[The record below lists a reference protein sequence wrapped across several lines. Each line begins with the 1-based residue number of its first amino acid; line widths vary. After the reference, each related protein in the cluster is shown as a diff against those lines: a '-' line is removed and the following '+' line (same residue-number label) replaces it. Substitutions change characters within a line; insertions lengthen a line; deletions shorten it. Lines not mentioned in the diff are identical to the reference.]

1 MERVFFMSDE
11 SMSNA
16 MELKVAE
23 IFIEDVGKGLA
34 RFDPDDVKALGA
46 VLGDVVEII
55 GEKKTVARISGIFP
69 EYLGKKLVQIDGNT
83 RDNAGVQIG
92 GTVQIKKAPRQTAT
106 AIVLTPLDSG
116 NWWPDE
122 NELGYIG
129 KILQGLAVISGDKV
143 NIPLFGGKDRFFSV
157 DGTSPSGPVIINQQ
171 TKFKV
176 NKPDYTEAAD
186 SRISY
191 EDIGGLERELR
202 SVREMVEIPLRYGE
216 IFDRL
221 GIEAPKGLLLY
232 GPPGTGKTLIARA
245 IAGEAKLHFIR
256 INGPEIIQKY
266 YGDSEARLRE
276 IFEEATRKAPSVIF
290 IDEIDA
296 IAPKRAEVVG
306 DVEKRVV
313 AQLLALMDG
322 TVSRGHVLV
331 IGATNVPEMIDP
343 ALRRPGRFDREI
355 GLSAPNAEG
364 RLAILK
370 IHSRRMPLAPDVDL
384 EQIAQITHGFVGA
397 DVEALCKEAGMAA
410 VRRYLPVGAIGNSDR
425 LPVTP
430 EHMQVSRED
439 FLTAL
444 REVEPTATRQFF
456 NERSTFKLTDV
467 GGLARIKE
475 TLISIVDWP
484 LKYPELFALGKVS
497 SRGILLSGPSG
508 TGKTL
513 MVKALAG
520 ETGLNFIPIGSSMLF
535 SKWLGESEKALHEIF
550 KKAKQSAPTILFF
563 DEIDALAPKRGAE
576 TDAGAVER
584 MASQFFN
591 ELDGLSDLS
600 QVIVIGATN
609 REDLL
614 DPALMRP
621 GRLDYILKFNVPD
634 EKERLEIFRI
644 NTRGRPL
651 RSDVDLEELAGL
663 TEGMVGSHIAFI
675 CKRAV
680 TLAIAELINQQQEK
694 TSGKLLV
701 SAAHFKAALKELRES
716 EAPRT
721 QDGVMQVFRFHKNE

>member
-1 MERVFFMSDE
+1 MTTEPTIGEMR
-11 SMSNA
+11 
-16 MELKVAE
+16 LKVAE

-34 RFDPDDVKALGA
+34 RLDPDDAGALGA
-46 VLGDVVEII
+46 SLGDVVEII
-55 GEKKTVARISGIFP
+55 GEKKTVARVSGIFP
-69 EYLGKKLVQIDGNT
+69 EYLGKKIIQIDSTT
-83 RDNAGVQIG
+83 RENARVQIG
-92 GTVQIKKAPRQTAT
+92 GTVEIKKASRQTAT
-106 AIVLTPLDSG
+106 AVVLTPLDSG

-122 NELGYIG
+122 NEVGYIG
-129 KILQGLAVISGDKV
+129 KMLQGLAVISGDKL

-157 DGTSPSGPVIINQQ
+157 DGTSPNGPVIINQQ
-171 TKFKV
+171 TQFKV
-176 NKPDYTEAAD
+176 NKPDYTEKAD
-186 SRISY
+186 SRVSY

-221 GIEAPKGLLLY
+221 GIQAPKGLLLY

-256 INGPEIIQKY
+256 INGPEIIQKF

-296 IAPKRAEVVG
+296 IAPKRADVVG

-322 TVSRGHVLV
+322 TVPRGHVLV

-355 GLSAPNAEG
+355 GISAPHVDG

-384 EQIAQITHGFVGA
+384 EHIAQITHGFVGA

-439 FLTAL
+439 FMTAL

-456 NERSTFKLTDV
+456 NERSTLKLSDV

-475 TLISIVDWP
+475 TLVSIVDWP
-484 LKYPELFALGKVS
+484 LKYPELFNLGKVS

-513 MVKALAG
+513 MVKASGRRNGVEFHPDQQFHPLFEVAG
-520 ETGLNFIPIGSSMLF
+520 GIGKGVARDIQEGQAIRPDDS
-535 SKWLGESEKALHEIF
+535 
-550 KKAKQSAPTILFF
+550 
-563 DEIDALAPKRGAE
+563 
-576 TDAGAVER
+576 
-584 MASQFFN
+584 
-591 ELDGLSDLS
+591 
-600 QVIVIGATN
+600 
-609 REDLL
+609 LL
-614 DPALMRP
+614 R
-621 GRLDYILKFNVPD
+621 
-634 EKERLEIFRI
+634 
-644 NTRGRPL
+644 
-651 RSDVDLEELAGL
+651 
-663 TEGMVGSHIAFI
+663 
-675 CKRAV
+675 
-680 TLAIAELINQQQEK
+680 
-694 TSGKLLV
+694 
-701 SAAHFKAALKELRES
+701 
-716 EAPRT
+716 
-721 QDGVMQVFRFHKNE
+721 

>member
-1 MERVFFMSDE
+1 MTTQPTAGEMR
-11 SMSNA
+11 
-16 MELKVAE
+16 LKVAE

-34 RFDPDDVKALGA
+34 RLDPDDAAALGA
-46 VLGDVVEII
+46 SLGDVVEIT
-55 GEKKTVARISGIFP
+55 GEKTTVARVSGIFP
-69 EYLGKKLVQIDGNT
+69 EFLGKKIIQIDGGT
-83 RDNAGVQIG
+83 RENARVQVG
-92 GTVQIKKAPRQTAT
+92 GAVEVKKAPRQTAT
-106 AIVLTPLDSG
+106 AVVLSPLDSG

-122 NELGYIG
+122 NEVGYIG
-129 KILQGLAVISGDKV
+129 KMLQGLAVVSGDKL

-157 DGTSPSGPVIINQQ
+157 DGASPDGPVIINQQ
-171 TKFKV
+171 TRFKV
-176 NKPDYTEAAD
+176 NKPDYVEKSD
-186 SRISY
+186 SRVSY
-191 EDIGGLERELR
+191 EDIGGLDRELR

-221 GIEAPKGLLLY
+221 GIQAPKGLLLY

-256 INGPEIIQKY
+256 INGPEIIQKF

-296 IAPKRAEVVG
+296 IAPKRADVVG

-322 TVSRGHVLV
+322 TVPRGHVLV

-355 GLSAPNAEG
+355 GISAPHIDG

-384 EQIAQITHGFVGA
+384 EHIAQITHGFVGA

-439 FLTAL
+439 FMTAL

-456 NERSTFKLTDV
+456 TERSTLKLSDV

-484 LKYPELFALGKVS
+484 LKYPELFNLGKVS
-497 SRGILLSGPSG
+497 SHGILLSGPSG
-508 TGKTL
+508 TGKSL
-513 MVKALAG
+513 IVKALAG
-520 ETGLNFIPIGSSMLF
+520 ETGLNFIPISSSILF

-563 DEIDALAPKRGAE
+563 DEIDALAPRRGAE

-600 QVIVIGATN
+600 EVIVIGATN

-614 DPALMRP
+614 DPALTRP
-621 GRLDYILKFNVPD
+621 GRLDFILKFTIPD
-634 EKERLEIFRI
+634 EKERLEVFRI

-651 RSDVDLEELAGL
+651 SGDVDLEELASL

-680 TLAIAELINQQQEK
+680 MIAIAEIIHSSQAK
-694 TSGKLLV
+694 TPDKLLV
-701 SAAHFKAALKELRES
+701 SAVHFKNALQELLEY
-716 EAPRT
+716 ETPRT
-721 QDGVMQVFRFHKNE
+721 CDNGLQA

>member
-1 MERVFFMSDE
+1 MGGE
-11 SMSNA
+11 SA
-16 MELKVAE
+16 AAALELRVAE

-34 RFDPDDVKALGA
+34 RLDPDDTQLIGA
-46 VLGDVVEII
+46 TLGDVVEIK

-69 EYLGKKLVQIDGNT
+69 EHLGKKIVQIDGIT
-83 RDNAGVQIG
+83 RDNAGVLVG
-92 GTVQIKKAPRQTAT
+92 GTVEIKKVTRQTAT
-106 AIVLTPLDSG
+106 AIVLTPLESG

-129 KILQGLAVISGDKV
+129 KILQGLAVISGDKL

-157 DGTSPSGPVIINQQ
+157 VGTSPSGPVIINQQ

-176 NKPDYTEAAD
+176 NRPDYSEKTE

-216 IFDRL
+216 LFERL

-290 IDEIDA
+290 IDEMDA

-322 TVSRGHVLV
+322 TVPRGHVLV

-355 GLSAPNAEG
+355 SISAPHADG

-384 EQIAQITHGFVGA
+384 HQIAQITHGFVGA
-397 DVEALCKEAGMAA
+397 DIEALCKEAGMSA

-430 EHMQVSRED
+430 EHMQISMDD
-439 FLTAL
+439 FLSAL

-456 NERSTFKLTDV
+456 NERSALKLSDV
-467 GGLARIKE
+467 GGLTRIKE

-484 LKYPELFALGKVS
+484 LKYPELFASGKIS
-497 SRGILLSGPSG
+497 SHGILLSGPSG

-520 ETGLNFIPIGSSMLF
+520 ETGLNFIPISSSTLF

-563 DEIDALAPKRGAE
+563 DEIDALAPRRGAE
-576 TDAGAVER
+576 NDTGAVER
-584 MASQFFN
+584 VASQFFN
-591 ELDGLSDLS
+591 ELDALSDLS

-609 REDLL
+609 REELL
-614 DPALMRP
+614 DPALTRP

-634 EKERLEIFRI
+634 EKERLEIFHI
-644 NTRGRPL
+644 NTKGKPL
-651 RSDVDLEELAGL
+651 SRNVDLKGLASK

-680 TLAIAELINQQQEK
+680 MLAITEIIR
-694 TSGKLLV
+694 GKKKKIPSSLLV
-701 SAAHFKAALKELRES
+701 TAAHFKAALQELKEYGT
-716 EAPRT
+716 PMQRT
-721 QDGVMQVFRFHKNE
+721 

>member
-1 MERVFFMSDE
+1 MVDNLMATEI
-11 SMSNA
+11 
-16 MELKVAE
+16 ELKVAE

-34 RFDPDDVKALGA
+34 RFDPDDAKLLGA
-46 VLGDVVEII
+46 SLGDIVELI

-69 EYLGKKLVQIDGNT
+69 EYLGKKIIQIDGIT
-83 RDNAGVQIG
+83 RENAGVPIG
-92 GTVQIKKAPRQTAT
+92 GKARIIKAPRQTAT
-106 AIVLTPLDSG
+106 AIVLSPMDSG

-129 KILQGLAVISGDKV
+129 KILQGLAVVSGDKI
-143 NIPLFGGKDRFFSV
+143 NIPLFGGKDRYFSV

-171 TKFKV
+171 TKFKIT
-176 NKPDYTEAAD
+176 KPDYTEKSD

-216 IFDRL
+216 LFERL

-290 IDEIDA
+290 IDEMDA
-296 IAPKRAEVVG
+296 IAPKRADVVG

-322 TVSRGHVLV
+322 TVPRGHVLV

-355 GLSAPNAEG
+355 SISAPHADG

-370 IHSRRMPLAPDVDL
+370 IHSRRMPLAADVDL
-384 EQIAQITHGFVGA
+384 QRISQITHGFVGA
-397 DVEALCKEAGMAA
+397 DIEALCKEAGMAA

-430 EHMQVSRED
+430 EHMQVSMDD
-439 FLTAL
+439 FLSAL

-456 NERSTFKLTDV
+456 NERSILKLSDV
-467 GGLARIKE
+467 GGLAKIKE

-484 LKYPELFALGKVS
+484 LKYPDLFAQGKVS
-497 SRGILLSGPSG
+497 SHGILLSGPSG
-508 TGKTL
+508 TGKSL

-520 ETGLNFIPIGSSMLF
+520 ETGLNFIPISSSILF

-576 TDAGAVER
+576 TDTGAVER

-591 ELDGLSDLS
+591 ELDSLSDLS
-600 QVIVIGATN
+600 QVVVIGATN

-614 DPALMRP
+614 DPALTRP
-621 GRLDYILKFNVPD
+621 GRLDYILKFHVPN

-644 NTRGRPL
+644 NTIGRPL
-651 RSDVDLEELAGL
+651 CSDVDLEGLAAK
-663 TEGMVGSHIAFI
+663 TEGMVGSHINFI

-680 TLAIAELINQQQEK
+680 MLAIAEIIHSRQEK
-694 TSGKLLV
+694 TKGELLV
-701 SAAHFKAALKELRES
+701 SSVHFNNALQELQEIGS
-716 EAPRT
+716 SCS
-721 QDGVMQVFRFHKNE
+721 

>member
-1 MERVFFMSDE
+1 MGGE
-11 SMSNA
+11 SA
-16 MELKVAE
+16 AAALELRVAE

-34 RFDPDDVKALGA
+34 RLDPDDTQLLGA
-46 VLGDVVEII
+46 TLGDVVEIK

-69 EYLGKKLVQIDGNT
+69 EHLGKKIVQIDGIT
-83 RDNAGVQIG
+83 RDNAGVLVG
-92 GTVQIKKAPRQTAT
+92 GTVEIKKVTRQTAT
-106 AIVLTPLDSG
+106 AIVLTPLESG

-129 KILQGLAVISGDKV
+129 KILQGLAVISGDKL

-157 DGTSPSGPVIINQQ
+157 VGTSPPGPVIINQQ

-176 NKPDYTEAAD
+176 NRPDYSEKTE

-216 IFDRL
+216 LFERL

-290 IDEIDA
+290 IDEMDA

-322 TVSRGHVLV
+322 TVPRGHVLV

-355 GLSAPNAEG
+355 SISAPHADG

-384 EQIAQITHGFVGA
+384 HQISQITHGFVGA
-397 DVEALCKEAGMAA
+397 DIEALCKEAGMSA

-430 EHMQVSRED
+430 EHMQVSMDD
-439 FLTAL
+439 FLSAL

-456 NERSTFKLTDV
+456 NERSAFKLSDV
-467 GGLARIKE
+467 GGLSRIKE

-484 LKYPELFALGKVS
+484 LKYPELFASGKIS
-497 SRGILLSGPSG
+497 SHGILLSGPSG

-520 ETGLNFIPIGSSMLF
+520 ETGLNFIPISSSTLF

-563 DEIDALAPKRGAE
+563 DEIDALAPRRGAE
-576 TDAGAVER
+576 NDTGAVER
-584 MASQFFN
+584 VASQFFN
-591 ELDGLSDLS
+591 ELDALSDLS

-609 REDLL
+609 REELL
-614 DPALMRP
+614 DPALTRP
-621 GRLDYILKFNVPD
+621 GRLDYILKFNIPD
-634 EKERLEIFRI
+634 ERERLEIFHI
-644 NTRGRPL
+644 NTKGKPL
-651 RSDVDLEELAGL
+651 SRNVDLKGLASK

-680 TLAIAELINQQQEK
+680 MLAITEIIR
-694 TSGKLLV
+694 GKKKKIPSSLLV
-701 SAAHFKAALKELRES
+701 TAAHFKAALQELKEYG
-716 EAPRT
+716 APLQRT
-721 QDGVMQVFRFHKNE
+721 

>member
-1 MERVFFMSDE
+1 ME
-11 SMSNA
+11 
-16 MELKVAE
+16 
-23 IFIEDVGKGLA
+23 
-34 RFDPDDVKALGA
+34 
-46 VLGDVVEII
+46 
-55 GEKKTVARISGIFP
+55 
-69 EYLGKKLVQIDGNT
+69 
-83 RDNAGVQIG
+83 
-92 GTVQIKKAPRQTAT
+92 
-106 AIVLTPLDSG
+106 SG

-129 KILQGLAVISGDKV
+129 KILQGLAVISGDKL

-157 DGTSPSGPVIINQQ
+157 IGTSPSGPVIINQQ

-176 NKPDYTEAAD
+176 NRPDYTEQAT
-186 SRISY
+186 SRITY

-216 IFDRL
+216 LFERL

-290 IDEIDA
+290 IDEMDA

-322 TVSRGHVLV
+322 TVPRGHVLV

-355 GLSAPNAEG
+355 SISAPHADG

-384 EQIAQITHGFVGA
+384 HQIAQITHGFVGA
-397 DVEALCKEAGMAA
+397 DIEALCKEAGMSA

-430 EHMQVSRED
+430 EHMQISMDD
-439 FLTAL
+439 FLSAL

-456 NERSTFKLTDV
+456 NERSAFKLSDV
-467 GGLARIKE
+467 GGLTRIKE

-484 LKYPELFALGKVS
+484 LRYPELFASGKIS
-497 SRGILLSGPSG
+497 SHGILLSGPSG

-520 ETGLNFIPIGSSMLF
+520 ETGLNFIPISSSILF

-563 DEIDALAPKRGAE
+563 DEIDALAPRRGAE

-591 ELDGLSDLS
+591 ELDALSDLS

-614 DPALMRP
+614 DPALTRP
-621 GRLDYILKFNVPD
+621 GRLDFILRFQVPD
-634 EKERLEIFRI
+634 EKERLEIFHI
-644 NTRGRPL
+644 NTKGRPL
-651 RSDVDLEELAGL
+651 SKDVDLEELASK
-663 TEGMVGSHIAFI
+663 TEGMVGSSINFI

-680 TLAIAELINQQQEK
+680 MLAITEIIH
-694 TSGKLLV
+694 GKKKKIPASLLV
-701 SAAHFKAALKELRES
+701 SAAHFKAALQELQECGS
-716 EAPRT
+716 PGQRT
-721 QDGVMQVFRFHKNE
+721 GVC

>member
-1 MERVFFMSDE
+1 MLDE
-11 SMSNA
+11 SMATA

-34 RFDPDDVKALGA
+34 RCDPDDAKALGA

-83 RDNAGVQIG
+83 RNNAGVQTG
-92 GTVQIKKAPRQTAT
+92 GKVLIKKAPRQTAT
-106 AIVLTPLDSG
+106 SIVLTPLDSG

-129 KILQGLAVISGDKV
+129 KVLQGLAAISGDKV

-171 TKFKV
+171 TRFKV

-191 EDIGGLERELR
+191 EDIGGLDRELR

-290 IDEIDA
+290 IDEMDA

-322 TVSRGHVLV
+322 MVPRGHVLV

-355 GLSAPNAEG
+355 GLSAPHAEG

-384 EQIAQITHGFVGA
+384 EPIAQITHGFVGA
-397 DVEALCKEAGMAA
+397 DIEALCKEAGMAA

-456 NERSTFKLTDV
+456 NERSTLKLSDV

-484 LKYPELFALGKVS
+484 LKYPEIFALGKVS
-497 SRGILLSGPSG
+497 SHGILLSGPSG

-520 ETGLNFIPIGSSMLF
+520 ETGLNFIPISSSILF

-550 KKAKQSAPTILFF
+550 KKAKQAAPTILFF

-621 GRLDYILKFNVPD
+621 GRLDFILKFNIPD
-634 EKERLEIFRI
+634 EKERLEIFHI
-644 NTRGRPL
+644 NARGRPL
-651 RSDVDLEELAGL
+651 SNDVDLDELAGL

-680 TLAIAELINQQQEK
+680 MLAIAELIHERQEK
-694 TSGKLLV
+694 IPGKLVV
-701 SAAHFKAALKELRES
+701 SAAHFKAALQELRES
-716 EAPRT
+716 EAPGA
-721 QDGVMQVFRFHKNE
+721 QDGGLQVLRFHKNE

>member
-1 MERVFFMSDE
+1 MVDE
-11 SMSNA
+11 SA
-16 MELKVAE
+16 AKALELRVAE
-23 IFIEDVGKGLA
+23 IFVEDVGKGLA
-34 RFDPDDVKALGA
+34 RLDPADAEILGA
-46 VLGDVVEII
+46 TLGDVVEIK
-55 GEKKTVARISGIFP
+55 GEKRTVARMSGIFP
-69 EYLGKKLVQIDGNT
+69 EHLGKKIVQMDGIT
-83 RDNAGVQIG
+83 RDNAGVLVG
-92 GTVQIKKAPRQTAT
+92 GTVQIKKVTRQTAT
-106 AIVLTPLDSG
+106 AIVLTAMESG

-122 NELGYIG
+122 NELGYIS
-129 KILQGLAVISGDKV
+129 KILQGLAVISGDRL

-157 DGTSPSGPVIINQQ
+157 IGTSPSGPVIINQQ

-176 NKPDYTEAAD
+176 NRPDYTEQAT

-216 IFDRL
+216 LFERL

-290 IDEIDA
+290 IDEMDA

-322 TVSRGHVLV
+322 TVPRGHVLV

-355 GLSAPNAEG
+355 SISAPHADG

-370 IHSRRMPLAPDVDL
+370 IHSRRMPLGPDVDL
-384 EQIAQITHGFVGA
+384 HQIAQITHGFVGA
-397 DVEALCKEAGMAA
+397 DIEALCKEAGMSA

-425 LPVTP
+425 LPITP
-430 EHMQVSRED
+430 EHMQISMDD
-439 FLTAL
+439 FLSAL

-456 NERSTFKLTDV
+456 NERSAFKLSDV

-484 LKYPELFALGKVS
+484 LRYPDLFALGKIS
-497 SRGILLSGPSG
+497 SHGILLSGPSG

-520 ETGLNFIPIGSSMLF
+520 ETGLNFIPISSSILF

-563 DEIDALAPKRGAE
+563 DEIDALAPRRGAE
-576 TDAGAVER
+576 SDSGAVER

-591 ELDGLSDLS
+591 ELDALSDLS

-614 DPALMRP
+614 DPALTRP
-621 GRLDYILKFNVPD
+621 GRLDFILRFQIPD
-634 EKERLEIFRI
+634 EKERLEIFQI
-644 NTRGRPL
+644 NTKGRPL
-651 RSDVDLEELAGL
+651 GKDVDLKDLARK
-663 TEGMVGSHIAFI
+663 TEGMVGSSINFI

-680 TLAIAELINQQQEK
+680 MLAITEIIH
-694 TSGKLLV
+694 GKKKKIPASLLV
-701 SAAHFKAALKELRES
+701 SAAHFKAALQELQECGS
-716 EAPRT
+716 PGQKT
-721 QDGVMQVFRFHKNE
+721 GVC

>member
-1 MERVFFMSDE
+1 MTADPATGEIR
-11 SMSNA
+11 
-16 MELKVAE
+16 LKVAE

-34 RFDPDDVKALGA
+34 RLDPADAGALGA
-46 VLGDVVEII
+46 SLGDVVEIF

-69 EYLGKKLVQIDGNT
+69 EFLGKKIVQIDSTT
-83 RDNAGVQIG
+83 RDNARVQVG
-92 GTVQIKKAPRQTAT
+92 GTVEIKKALRQTAT
-106 AIVLTPLDSG
+106 NVVLTPLDSG
-116 NWWPDE
+116 NWWPDD

-129 KILQGLAVISGDKV
+129 KMLQGLAVISGDKL

-157 DGTSPSGPVIINQQ
+157 DGTSPNGPVIINQQ
-171 TKFKV
+171 TRFKV
-176 NKPDYTEAAD
+176 NKPDYTEKAD
-186 SRISY
+186 SRVSY

-221 GIEAPKGLLLY
+221 GIQAPKGLLLY

-245 IAGEAKLHFIR
+245 IASEAKLHFIR
-256 INGPEIIQKY
+256 INGPEIIQKF

-296 IAPKRAEVVG
+296 IAPKRADVVG

-322 TVSRGHVLV
+322 TVPRGHVLV

-355 GLSAPNAEG
+355 GISAPHVDG

-370 IHSRRMPLAPDVDL
+370 IHSRRMPLAPDVEL
-384 EQIAQITHGFVGA
+384 EHIAQTTHGFVGA
-397 DVEALCKEAGMAA
+397 DLEALCKEAGMAA
-410 VRRYLPVGAIGNSDR
+410 VRRYLPVGAIGNADR

-430 EHMQVSRED
+430 EHMQVFRED
-439 FLTAL
+439 FMTAL

-456 NERSTFKLTDV
+456 NERSTLKLGDV

-484 LKYPELFALGKVS
+484 LKYPELFHAGKVS

-520 ETGLNFIPIGSSMLF
+520 ETGLNFIPISSSILF

-563 DEIDALAPKRGAE
+563 DEIDALAPCRGVE
-576 TDAGAVER
+576 TDSGAVER
-584 MASQFFN
+584 VASQFFN

-600 QVIVIGATN
+600 EVIVIGATN

-614 DPALMRP
+614 DPALTRP
-621 GRLDYILKFNVPD
+621 GRLDFILKFTVPD
-634 EKERLEIFRI
+634 AEERLEIFHI
-644 NTRGRPL
+644 NTRGKPL
-651 RSDVDLEELAGL
+651 HRDVDLEELSRL

-675 CKRAV
+675 CKRA
-680 TLAIAELINQQQEK
+680 TMMAIAEIIHSPQDK
-694 TSGKLLV
+694 TAGNLLV
-701 SAAHFKAALKELRES
+701 SAAHFSEALQELLES
-716 EAPRT
+716 QAPRT
-721 QDGVMQVFRFHKNE
+721 GRDALDG

>member
-1 MERVFFMSDE
+1 MSDE

-34 RFDPDDVKALGA
+34 RFDPDDTQALGA
-46 VLGDVVEII
+46 ALGDVVEII

-69 EYLGKKLVQIDGNT
+69 EYLGKKLVQIDRNT

-92 GTVQIKKAPRQTAT
+92 GTVQIKKVPRQTAT

-157 DGTSPSGPVIINQQ
+157 DGTSPSGAVIINKQ

-221 GIEAPKGLLLY
+221 GIAAPKGLLLY

-245 IAGEAKLHFIR
+245 IAGEARLNFIR

-322 TVSRGHVLV
+322 MVSRGHVLV

-456 NERSTFKLTDV
+456 NERSTIKLSDV

-651 RSDVDLEELAGL
+651 GSDVDIEELAGL

-675 CKRAV
+675 CKRAI
-680 TLAIAELINQQQEK
+680 TLAIAELINQQQGK

-721 QDGVMQVFRFHKNE
+721 QDGVIQVLRFHKNE